1 MYKTAKAVRLAA
13 DNNNRMKKLKT
24 KTEFIDQEKEDL
36 FNLSLS
42 TDRSQLPYYSN

>member
-1 MYKTAKAVRLAA
+1 MYKAIKASR
-13 DNNNRMKKLKT
+13 NSQNSRMKKLKT

-42 TDRSQLPYYSN
+42 TDRSQLPFN